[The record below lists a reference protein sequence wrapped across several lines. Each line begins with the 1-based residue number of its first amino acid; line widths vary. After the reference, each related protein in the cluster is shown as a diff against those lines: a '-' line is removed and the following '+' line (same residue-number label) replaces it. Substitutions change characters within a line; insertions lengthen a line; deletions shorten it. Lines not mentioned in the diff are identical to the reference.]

1 MTLAVARMPVLEMK
15 NISMHFDGTYALN
28 DVSLTI
34 GPGEIH
40 GLLGQN
46 GSGKSTL
53 IKVLSGYHTPEPGGQ
68 ILVNGLLMPM
78 PLTAQRLGRHGVAFV
93 HQNLGLIPELSI
105 GENFVLSELSTEM
118 RLRISWSRVHE
129 QATAAIARFGV
140 TLDSRQRVSELAP
153 IDRAIVAI
161 VRALEKLRLL
171 ERERPE
177 NSAGSTS
184 DLPSSGLLVL
194 DEPTAF
200 LEKSSVGQLSAFL
213 RTLASEAHSILLVS
227 HNLEEVQE
235 FTDRIT
241 VLRDGARVA
250 DIATS
255 DVSTEQL
262 IRLIVGE
269 TIPEDSL
276 PEAASIRSNNT
287 TDEAVEENDVLSIDL
302 RRGGRIRNV
311 RIDLQPGDVIGITGL
326 RGSGWEDVPDSLF
339 GLLPADGSIGSPSGR
354 LSLANLT
361 PKRAIGWGVGLVPAD
376 RSTQGGMGEL
386 SISENLMMLRLDQY
400 SRRGV
405 LQTRRLLRDAEGL
418 VTRFR
423 VRPPRADLTFS
434 QLSGGNQ
441 QKVVLAKWINYGPRL
456 LLLNEPTQGVDVGAR
471 QQIYDLLHGL
481 VASGCRILLASS
493 DYDEL
498 AIMCSR
504 VFIVGGGCIV
514 GDLAGPRATESA
526 IAEACLSTSAHGP
539 SLA

>member
-1 MTLAVARMPVLEMK
+1 MTPAVVPLPVLEMK
-15 NISMHFDGTYALN
+15 NISMQFDGIYALN

-53 IKVLSGYHTPEPGGQ
+53 VKVLSGYHTPEPGGR
-68 ILVNGLLMPM
+68 ILVNGSLMPM
-78 PLTAQRLGRHGVAFV
+78 PLTAQRLGRQGIAFV

-105 GENFVLSELSTEM
+105 AENFVLSELSTEM

-129 QATAAIARFGV
+129 LATAAIARFGV
-140 TLDSRQRVSELAP
+140 SIDSRQRVSELAP
-153 IDRAIVAI
+153 IDLAIVAI

-171 ERERPE
+171 EGPE
-177 NSAGSTS
+177 SSAGNTS
-184 DLPSSGLLVL
+184 DAPSSGLLVL

-200 LEKSSVGQLSAFL
+200 LEKSSVQRLGAFL
-213 RTLASEAHSILLVS
+213 RTLASAEHSILLVS
-227 HNLEEVQE
+227 HNLEEVQA

-250 DIATS
+250 GDATS
-255 DVSTEQL
+255 NVSTEQM

-269 TIPEDSL
+269 DS
-276 PEAASIRSNNT
+276 PEAALTTT
-287 TDEAVEENDVLSIDL
+287 TDNRLQNVADEVDAETDVLSIDL
-302 RRGGRIRNV
+302 RNGGRIRNLRV
-311 RIDLQPGDVIGITGL
+311 NLQPGNVIGITGL

-339 GLLPADGSIGSPSGR
+339 GLLPADGSIESRSGR
-354 LSLANLT
+354 LSLTNLT
-361 PKRAIGWGVGLVPAD
+361 PRRAINWGVGLVPAD
-376 RSTQGGMGEL
+376 RATQGGMGEL

-400 SRRGV
+400 SRRGI

-418 VTRFR
+418 VKRFR
-423 VRPPRADLTFS
+423 VRPPSVDLTFS

-471 QQIYDLLHGL
+471 QQIYGLLHRL
-481 VASGCRILLASS
+481 ADSGCRILLASS

-504 VFIVGGGCIV
+504 VFIVADGCIV
-514 GDLAGPRATESA
+514 VDLAGAGVTESA
-526 IAEACLSTSAHGP
+526 IAEACLSANAHERG
-539 SLA
+539 LA

>member
-1 MTLAVARMPVLEMK
+1 MTPAVVPLPVLEMK
-15 NISMHFDGTYALN
+15 NISMQFDGIYALN

-53 IKVLSGYHTPEPGGQ
+53 VKVLSGYHTPEPGGR
-68 ILVNGLLMPM
+68 IFVNGSLMPM
-78 PLTAQRLGRHGVAFV
+78 PLTAQRLGRQGIAFV
-93 HQNLGLIPELSI
+93 HQNLGLIPDLSI
-105 GENFVLSELSTEM
+105 AENFVLSELSTEM
-118 RLRISWSRVHE
+118 RLRIRWSRVHE
-129 QATAAIARFGV
+129 LATAAIARFGV
-140 TLDSRQRVSELAP
+140 SLDSRQRVSELAP

-171 ERERPE
+171 EGPE
-177 NSAGSTS
+177 SSAGNTS
-184 DLPSSGLLVL
+184 DAPSSGLLVL

-200 LEKSSVGQLSAFL
+200 LEKSSVRRLGAFL
-213 RTLASEAHSILLVS
+213 RNLASAEHSILLVS
-227 HNLEEVQE
+227 HNLEEVQA

-250 DIATS
+250 GNATS
-255 DVSTEQL
+255 NVSTEQL

-269 TIPEDSL
+269 DS
-276 PEAASIRSNNT
+276 PEAALTTT
-287 TDEAVEENDVLSIDL
+287 TDNRLQNVAGEVDAETDVLSIDL
-302 RRGGRIRNV
+302 RNGGRIRNLRV
-311 RIDLQPGDVIGITGL
+311 DLQPGNVIGITGL

-339 GLLPADGSIGSPSGR
+339 GLLPADGSIESRSGR
-354 LSLANLT
+354 LSLTNLT
-361 PKRAIGWGVGLVPAD
+361 PRRAINWGVGLVPAD
-376 RSTQGGMGEL
+376 RATQGGMGEL

-400 SRRGV
+400 SRRAI

-423 VRPPRADLTFS
+423 VRPPSVDLTFS

-471 QQIYDLLHGL
+471 QQIYGLLHRL
-481 VASGCRILLASS
+481 AASGCRILLASS

-504 VFIVGGGCIV
+504 VFIVADGCV
-514 GDLAGPRATESA
+514 VVDLAGAGVTESA
-526 IAEACLSTSAHGP
+526 IAEACLSANAHERG
-539 SLA
+539 LA